1 VIPNT
6 EDLMKKLILVALA
19 LMAVPMFAGTIDF
32 NGPHYNLNIVGK
44 TNCAG
49 DDLTGSNRHVIQVLL
64 NGGDNAT
71 KLNGSNY
78 SLISRVNKI
87 FLSGTTDGSF
97 QVLDGNACDG
107 NGAQFQLPV
116 TCTVAIDGTQVCSFT
131 SYQIWARALGKPGGS
146 AVMTTCAV
154 DTMGTTDTTDDLVVC
169 STLNTADALVRKNG
183 TPVWKNVTTE
193 LTTITATVNGTLV
206 TIPIFDAGLYDYFWN
221 YDNSGL
227 RLAQLRF
234 YPIQ

>member
-1 VIPNT
+1 
-6 EDLMKKLILVALA
+6 MKRYFLLLAVTLITLPALA
-19 LMAVPMFAGTIDF
+19 GTLDL
-32 NGPHYNLNIVGK
+32 NGTHYNLNIVGK

-64 NGGDNAT
+64 NGGDDASQLTGT
-71 KLNGSNY
+71 KF

-87 FLSGTTDGSF
+87 FLSGSADGSF

-107 NGAQFQLPV
+107 DGASFQLPV
-116 TCTVAIDGTQVCSFT
+116 TCTTTLDGQVCSFT
-131 SYQIWARALGKPGGS
+131 GYQIWARALGKPNGS
-146 AVMTTCAV
+146 AVMTACAV
-154 DTMGTTDTTDDLVVC
+154 SNMGTTDPSDDEVVC

-193 LTTITATVNGTLV
+193 LTTITATINGSLT
-206 TIPIFDAGLYDYFWN
+206 TIPIFDPALYQYFWN
-221 YDNSGL
+221 YDNNGL

-234 YPIQ
+234 YPIH

>member
-1 VIPNT
+1 
-6 EDLMKKLILVALA
+6 MKKLVLIVIALTA
-19 LMAVPMFAGTIDF
+19 IPMFAGTVNL

-49 DDLTGSNRHVIQVLL
+49 SDLTGSNRHVIQVLL
-64 NGGDNAT
+64 NGGDSAT
-71 KLNGSNY
+71 QLNGSNF
-78 SLISRVNKI
+78 SLISKVNKI
-87 FLSGTTDGSF
+87 FLSGSTDGSF
-97 QVLDGNACDG
+97 QVLDGNACDST
-107 NGAQFQLPV
+107 GAAFQLPV
-116 TCTVAIDGTQVCSFT
+116 TCTVAVDGTQVCSFT
-131 SYQIWARALGKPGGS
+131 GYQIWARALGTPGGS

-154 DTMGTTDTTDDLVVC
+154 DTLGTVVC

-193 LTTITATVNGTLV
+193 LTTISGTVNGVQV
-206 TIPIFDAGLYDYFWN
+206 TIPIFDNSLTDYFWN
-221 YDNSGL
+221 YDNTGL

>member
-1 VIPNT
+1 
-6 EDLMKKLILVALA
+6 MKKLLLIVIALA
-19 LMAVPMFAGTIDF
+19 AMPTFAGTVNL

-49 DDLTGSNRHVIQVLL
+49 SDLTGSNRHVIEVLL
-64 NGGDNAT
+64 NGGDNAAQ
-71 KLNGSNY
+71 LNGSNA
-78 SLISRVNKI
+78 SLISKVNKI
-87 FLSGTTDGSF
+87 FLSGSTDGSF
-97 QVLDGNACDG
+97 QVLDGNACDST
-107 NGAQFQLPV
+107 GAQFQLPV

-131 SYQIWARALGKPGGS
+131 SYQIWARALGQPGGS

-154 DTMGTTDTTDDLVVC
+154 DTMGTTSTADDQVVC
-169 STLNTADALVRKNG
+169 SSLNTADALVRKNG

-193 LTTITATVNGTLV
+193 LTTISATVNGVQV
-206 TIPIFDAGLYDYFWN
+206 TIPIFDSSLYDYFWN
-221 YDNSGL
+221 YDNTGL

>member
-1 VIPNT
+1 
-6 EDLMKKLILVALA
+6 MKKLVLIVMALTA
-19 LMAVPMFAGTIDF
+19 IPMFAGTINL

-49 DDLTGSNRHVIQVLL
+49 SDLTGSNRHVIEVLL

-71 KLNGSNY
+71 QLNGSNA
-78 SLISRVNKI
+78 SSISKVNKI
-87 FLSGTTDGSF
+87 FLSGSTDGSF

-107 NGAQFQLPV
+107 TGAQFQLPV
-116 TCTVAIDGTQVCSFT
+116 TCTVAADGTQVCSFT
-131 SYQIWARALGKPGGS
+131 SYQIWARALGTPGGS

-154 DTMGTTDTTDDLVVC
+154 STMGTTSTADDQVVC

-193 LTTITATVNGTLV
+193 LTTISGTINGVQV
-206 TIPIFDAGLYDYFWN
+206 TIPIFDNSLYDYFWN
-221 YDNSGL
+221 YDNTGL